1 MISIQDALTG
11 IQDTKLNEYSFSEKR
26 EEYQQY
32 NESLALG
39 QYYEDEVEYSEYDE
53 DYEPHGFITEKHK
66 KILKKWLADKRNWSD
81 SRLHG
86 LGRGYEEGAKLVTV
100 EGDGNCFFSSV
111 SVNLTA
117 NKEDPTGTVAG
128 HDELRQRCCDWIEK
142 NRNSTVLQNIFKN
155 RKKPF
160 KTDAEFKEYVW
171 KKRQTTGHFYT
182 WSDGATSN
190 ATGGVLGR

>member
-1 MISIQDALTG
+1 MFDA
-11 IQDTKLNEYSFSEKR
+11 SETTL
-26 EEYQQY
+26 EWWQL
-32 NESLALG
+32 SLASLL
-39 QYYEDEVEYSEYDE
+39 QSCSLSNE
-53 DYEPHGFITEKHK
+53 
-66 KILKKWLADKRNWSD
+66 
-81 SRLHG
+81 
-86 LGRGYEEGAKLVTV
+86 
-100 EGDGNCFFSSV
+100 SSV

-117 NKEDPTGTVAG
+117 NKENPTGTVAG

-160 KTDAEFKEYVW
+160 KTDAEIKEYVW

-190 ATGGVLGR
+190 ATGGFCER